1 MKKVA
6 VKMTLTNG
14 LVFEGVSDYIGSA
27 TMCIDVAKVD
37 VVAIEKLYE
46 LNATVRALGDSW
58 EIQIS
63 KKHIEKIE
71 FLAVN

>member
-1 MKKVA
+1 MKKTA

-27 TMCIDVAKVD
+27 TMCIDVAKIKVE
-37 VVAIEKLYE
+37 AMGSLYE
-46 LNATVRALGDSW
+46 LDANVRGYDNHW
-58 EIQIS
+58 TIQIN

-71 FLAVN
+71 FLATN

>member
-1 MKKVA
+1 MKKTA

-27 TMCIDVAKVD
+27 TMCIDVKNID
-37 VVAIEKLYE
+37 VEAIGSLYKLDA
-46 LNATVRALGDSW
+46 NVRGNSDYWS
-58 EIQIS
+58 IQIN
-63 KKHIEKIE
+63 KKHISNIE

>member
-1 MKKVA
+1 MKKIA
-6 VKMTLTNG
+6 VKMTLTKG
-14 LVFEGVSDYIGSA
+14 LVFEGVSDYIGNA

-46 LNATVRALGDSW
+46 LNATVRALSDSW

-63 KKHIEKIE
+63 KQHIEKIE

>member
-1 MKKVA
+1 MKKTA

-27 TMCIDVAKVD
+27 TMCIDVAK
-37 VVAIEKLYE
+37 IEVEAMGSLYE
-46 LNATVRALGDSW
+46 LDANVRGYEDYW
-58 EIQIS
+58 TIQIN
-63 KKHIEKIE
+63 KKHISNIE